1 MNDLEYIASRT
12 TEEAALRQIA
22 EEAAELAQ
30 AALKLCRV
38 IKKDSPTP
46 INVEQAIKNLLE
58 EIGDVQLTLNVWV
71 GKYSSFSKA
80 TVVENIEQVVSYK
93 SKRWADRLK
102 AEENKPKEGEE
113 NAEEDKQQSKGCTL

>member
-80 TVVENIEQVVSYK
+80 TVLENIVQVVSYK
-93 SKRWADRLK
+93 S
-102 AEENKPKEGEE
+102 
-113 NAEEDKQQSKGCTL
+113 